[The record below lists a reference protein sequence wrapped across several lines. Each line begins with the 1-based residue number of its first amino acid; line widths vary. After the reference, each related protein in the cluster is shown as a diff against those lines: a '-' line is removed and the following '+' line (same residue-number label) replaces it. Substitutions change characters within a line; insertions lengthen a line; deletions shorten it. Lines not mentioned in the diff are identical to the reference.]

1 MIVSILTTG
10 VANVASVVA
19 AFTRLNCQT
28 KLVSDAGAINDSDFL
43 VLPGVGSFQSGM
55 SSLLDKGL
63 TDALRDRIAEGRPT
77 LAICLGLQLLADASE
92 ESPGVRGLGVISETV
107 TAFPDSVASPQFGWN
122 WLSNENAPV
131 LEEGGYVYYANS
143 YRMTECPDG
152 WGSGWT
158 EYGGPFVGCIQKGA
172 VVACQFHPELS
183 GAYGNTILAN
193 WLSEGRRVP
202 C

>member
-1 MIVSILTTG
+1 MEVNILSTG

-19 AFTRLNCQT
+19 AFKRLNCKT
-28 KLVSDAGAINDSDFL
+28 KLISDAHAVTESPFL

-55 SSLLDKGL
+55 ASLVDKGL
-63 TDALRDRIAEGRPT
+63 VDALRVRISDGRPT
-77 LAICLGLQLLADASE
+77 LAICLGLQLLAEASE
-92 ESPGVRGLGVISETV
+92 ESPGVRGLSCIASTL
-107 TAFPDSVASPQFGWN
+107 TAFPNTVASPQFGWN

-131 LEEGGYVYYANS
+131 LGDGGYVYYANS

-158 EYGGPFVGCIQKGA
+158 EYGGPFVGCLQKGA

-183 GAYGNTILAN
+183 GEYGSTILAN
-193 WLSEGRRVP
+193 WLNDERRAT

>member
-1 MIVSILTTG
+1 MEVNILSTG
-10 VANVASVVA
+10 VANIASVIA
-19 AFTRLNCQT
+19 AFKRLNCQT
-28 KLVSDAGAINDSDFL
+28 KLISDAHAVTEAHSL

-55 SSLLDKGL
+55 ASLVDKGL
-63 TDALRDRIAEGRPT
+63 VDALRMRISDGRPT
-77 LAICLGLQLLADASE
+77 LAICLGLQLLAEASE
-92 ESPGVRGLGVISETV
+92 ESPGVPGLSCIASTL
-107 TAFPDSVASPQFGWN
+107 TAFPNTVASPQFGWN

-131 LEEGGYVYYANS
+131 LGDGGYVYYANS

-183 GAYGNTILAN
+183 GEYGSTILAN
-193 WLSEGRRVP
+193 WLNGERRAT

>member
-1 MIVSILTTG
+1 MDVKILSTG
-10 VANVASVVA
+10 VANVSSVVA
-19 AFTRLNCQT
+19 AFKRLSCT
-28 KLVSDAGAINDSDFL
+28 ARVISDLNAVERSDYL
-43 VLPGVGSFQSGM
+43 VLPGVGSFRSGM
-55 SSLLDKGL
+55 ASLTKRGL
-63 TDALRDRIAEGRPT
+63 VKELKDRIDEGRPT
-77 LAICLGLQLLADASE
+77 LAICLGLQLLANASE
-92 ESPGVRGLGVISETV
+92 ESPGVHGLGGISGTV
-107 TAFPDSVASPQFGWN
+107 TAFPETVASPQFGWN

-131 LEEGGYVYYANS
+131 LEDGGYVYYANS

-158 EYGGPFVGCIQKGA
+158 DYGGRFVGCIQKGA

-183 GAYGNTILAN
+183 GTYGNTILTN